1 MKKHEWRKAEKE
13 LYLPKPKAEFVDVPE
28 FNFLSIQGEGN
39 PNAPDFA
46 ERIQALYPCCYS
58 IKMGLKNLKLNN
70 YSDFTVYPL
79 EGLWDLNEEGRK
91 NYSQFGL
98 NKDHLIYTLMIRQPD
113 FVNEDLAN
121 DFIQK
126 AYLKKK
132 NPLINEVKFIK
143 YKEGP
148 SIQMLHIGSFD
159 DEKSSFNIMEE
170 FALKN
175 GMKRKSM
182 KHREIY
188 LSDFRKVEKSKLKT
202 VLRFQVE
209 V

>member
-91 NYSQFGL
+91 NYSQSGL
-98 NKDHLIYTLMIRQPD
+98 NKDQ
-113 FVNEDLAN
+113 
-121 DFIQK
+121 
-126 AYLKKK
+126 
-132 NPLINEVKFIK
+132 
-143 YKEGP
+143 
-148 SIQMLHIGSFD
+148 
-159 DEKSSFNIMEE
+159 
-170 FALKN
+170 
-175 GMKRKSM
+175 
-182 KHREIY
+182 
-188 LSDFRKVEKSKLKT
+188 
-202 VLRFQVE
+202 
-209 V
+209 